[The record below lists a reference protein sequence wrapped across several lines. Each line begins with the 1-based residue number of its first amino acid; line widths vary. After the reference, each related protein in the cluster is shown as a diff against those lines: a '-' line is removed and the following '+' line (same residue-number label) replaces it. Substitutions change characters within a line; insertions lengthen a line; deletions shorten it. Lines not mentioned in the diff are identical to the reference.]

1 MKSALALFAL
11 VASVS
16 AEAAGAA
23 CTAPSGCTVAG
34 QCCAYWKD
42 NDTATTK
49 KSTCQT
55 APTTDAAAAALKID
69 AASLTVKTVG
79 GVAGAAATSAP
90 YLCYASSF
98 PCATDNS
105 ATECQKPTG
114 KVLTAPCCGA
124 ATIASVATPKVCFDP
139 ATTVAYQAYDA
150 TFAFKCNDAIKA
162 GLSLVSVLAASMYL
176 Q

>member
-1 MKSALALFAL
+1 MKSALALLAL

-69 AASLTVKTVG
+69 GASLTVKT
-79 GVAGAAATSAP
+79 AGSSATATSAP
-90 YLCYASSF
+90 YLCFASSF

-139 ATTVAYQAYDA
+139 ATIVAYQAYES